1 MTKSHCLPMARRS
14 LPFAALLLSVALIG
28 CKHNEFGRVEPNFD
42 LVNPAE
48 RHPIL
53 VSQKPTTLS
62 VGVPRGSQGLTPK
75 ARADVLSF
83 AQHARAGD
91 KGDSRMVVA
100 APSGSGNEIAAMNAV
115 QEIRELL
122 VDNGFTESTV
132 TVEAYNADR
141 EVQPPVRVSYMRYV
155 AEGPECGHWPT
166 NLAWEPNNLPMPNLG
181 CANQRNLAAMVVNP
195 GDLLGPRA
203 VTARAS
209 ERRDVVWGKYQKGEQ
224 TASQKNE
231 DSRVSTQGGN

>member
-1 MTKSHCLPMARRS
+1 MTKTDRNSPARRG
-14 LPFAALLLSVALIG
+14 LPFAIALLSISLIG
-28 CKHNEFGRVEPNFD
+28 CTHREFGRVEPNFD

-53 VSQKPTTLS
+53 VSQKPSTLA
-62 VGVPRGSQGLTPK
+62 VPVARGSAGLTPK
-75 ARADVLSF
+75 SRADVLSF
-83 AQHARAGD
+83 AQRARAGD
-91 KGDSRMVVA
+91 ANDSRLVVA

-122 VDNGFTESTV
+122 VDNGFAESAV
-132 TVEAYNADR
+132 TVEAYHADGGG
-141 EVQPPVRVSYMRYV
+141 QPPVRLSYMRYV

-166 NLAWEPNNLPMPNLG
+166 NLAWEPTNNPMPNLG

-203 VTARAS
+203 VTARPG
-209 ERRDVVWGKYQKGEQ
+209 ERRDVVWDAYQKGMP

-231 DSRVSTQGGN
+231 DSRVSTRGGS